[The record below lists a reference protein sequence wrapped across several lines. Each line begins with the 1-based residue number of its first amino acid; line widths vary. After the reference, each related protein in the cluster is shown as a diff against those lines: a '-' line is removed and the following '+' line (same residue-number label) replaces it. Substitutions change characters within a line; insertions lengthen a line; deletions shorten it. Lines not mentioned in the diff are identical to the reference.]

1 MSCLQCGYTR
11 SMPADD
17 TVDVTVE
24 TPAGSRNK
32 YEYDAGIGAM
42 RLDRRLPSATIFP
55 VDYGFIPG
63 TLGMDGDPLDA
74 MVIVEDPTFPG
85 CVITAKILGL
95 FMMTDEH
102 GPDAKLITVSESDP
116 RWGDATELTDIPR
129 PLLDEIEHF
138 FAVYKDLDPNKHSET
153 AGFKDR
159 QQGKE
164 TLREAVER
172 SQTSRAP

>member
-1 MSCLQCGYTR
+1 MT
-11 SMPADD
+11 ADE

-32 YEYDAGIGAM
+32 YEYDEQIGAM

-55 VDYGFIPG
+55 VDYGFIPE
-63 TLGMDGDPLDA
+63 TLGLDGDPLDA

-85 CVITAKILGL
+85 CVVTARILGL

-102 GPDAKLITVSESDP
+102 GSDAKLITVSESDA
-116 RWGDATELTDIPR
+116 RWGDATELEDIPQ

-138 FAVYKDLDPNKHSET
+138 FAVYKDLEPAKHSET
-153 AGFKDR
+153 AGFENR
-159 QQGKE
+159 QRGIE
-164 TLREAVER
+164 TLRAASRRYRESPGDR
-172 SQTSRAP
+172 SSV